1 MNILVINSG
10 SSSLKFQIIE
20 TDEHLIASS
29 TDQMKLKGLVD
40 RIGTQ
45 SIIKFTAA
53 DGTTIKETAPI
64 RDHAAAIDYVFKKI
78 TSGAFQKFGISS
90 LLDIQAVGHRVV
102 HGAEKFSQSVVLDK
116 EVIKGIE
123 DGIELAPLHNPANLK
138 GIYATQALFGDKIP
152 HVAVFDTAFHAT
164 IPEVNYLYALPYQY
178 YRRYRIRKYGFH
190 GLSHR
195 YVSYRYRT
203 LVSKERHELNII
215 TLHLGNGCS
224 ACAIKEGKSFN
235 TSMGFTPLAGLVMGS
250 RSGDIDPSILDY
262 LAHKEGL
269 TLTEI
274 ETQLNK
280 SSGLL
285 GISGLTHDMR
295 ELLEEEKD
303 KRDRRA
309 TLAIDMF
316 SERVKH
322 YIGAYLAQM
331 GGADALIFTG
341 GIGENSPEVRR
352 RICENLSFL
361 GIDLDLKKNED
372 MLHGAEGDISSPS
385 SRIKTWVV
393 PSNEE
398 LMIARDTFRCVT
410 GIPSPI

>member
-20 TDEHLIASS
+20 TDDDLIANY
-29 TDQMKLKGLVD
+29 TDKMKLKGLID

-45 SIIKFTAA
+45 SIIKFTTP
-53 DGTTIKETAPI
+53 DGTTIKETSPI
-64 RDHAAAIDYVFKKI
+64 RDHSAAIDYIFKKI
-78 TSGAFQKFGISS
+78 SSGVFKEQGVSS

-102 HGAEKFSQSVVLDK
+102 HGSEKFSQSVVLDRD
-116 EVIKGIE
+116 VIKGIE

-152 HVAVFDTAFHAT
+152 HVAVFDTAFHST

-178 YRRYRIRKYGFH
+178 YRRYQIRKYGFH

-203 LVSKERHELNII
+203 LVSKERNDLNII

-235 TSMGFTPLAGLVMGS
+235 TSMGFTPLAGLIMGS

-285 GISGLTHDMR
+285 GISGLTNDMR
-295 ELLEEEKD
+295 ELLEEEKE
-303 KRDRRA
+303 KQDRRA

-316 SERVKH
+316 TERVKH

-341 GIGENSPEVRR
+341 GIGENSPEIRR
-352 RICENLSFL
+352 RICQNLSFL
-361 GIDLDLKKNED
+361 GIDLDMEKNGKTI
-372 MLHGAEGDISSPS
+372 HGAEGNISTDQSGL
-385 SRIKTWVV
+385 KVWVV

-398 LMIARDTFRCVT
+398 LMIARDTFRCVKE
-410 GIPSPI
+410 S

>member
-20 TDEHLIASS
+20 TNDDLIANY
-29 TDQMKLKGLVD
+29 TDKMKLKGLID

-45 SIIKFTAA
+45 SIIKFTTP
-53 DGTTIKETAPI
+53 DGTTIKETSPI
-64 RDHAAAIDYVFKKI
+64 RDHSAAIDYIFKKI
-78 TSGAFQKFGISS
+78 SSGVFKEQGVSS

-102 HGAEKFSQSVVLDK
+102 HGSEKFSQSVVLDRD
-116 EVIKGIE
+116 VIKGIE

-152 HVAVFDTAFHAT
+152 HVAVFDTAFHST

-178 YRRYRIRKYGFH
+178 YRRYQIRKYGFH

-203 LVSKERHELNII
+203 LVSKERNDLNII

-235 TSMGFTPLAGLVMGS
+235 TSMGFTPLAGLIMGS

-280 SSGLL
+280 NSGLL
-285 GISGLTHDMR
+285 GISGLTNDMR
-295 ELLEEEKD
+295 ELLEEEKE
-303 KRDRRA
+303 KQDRRA

-341 GIGENSPEVRR
+341 GIGENSPEIRR
-352 RICENLSFL
+352 RICQNLSFL
-361 GIDLDLKKNED
+361 GIDLDMGKNEKTI
-372 MLHGAEGDISSPS
+372 HGAEGNISTEQSGL
-385 SRIKTWVV
+385 KVWVV

-398 LMIARDTFRCVT
+398 LMIARDTFRCVKE
-410 GIPSPI
+410 S

>member
-20 TDEHLIASS
+20 TDDDLIANY
-29 TDQMKLKGLVD
+29 TDKMKLKGLID

-45 SIIKFTAA
+45 SIIKFTTP
-53 DGTTIKETAPI
+53 DGTTIKETSPI
-64 RDHAAAIDYVFKKI
+64 RDHSAAIDYIFKKI
-78 TSGAFQKFGISS
+78 SSGVFKEQGVSS

-102 HGAEKFSQSVVLDK
+102 HGSEKFSQSVVLDRD
-116 EVIKGIE
+116 VIKGIE

-152 HVAVFDTAFHAT
+152 HVAVFDTAFHST

-178 YRRYRIRKYGFH
+178 YRRYQIRKYGFH

-203 LVSKERHELNII
+203 LVSKERNDLNII

-235 TSMGFTPLAGLVMGS
+235 TSMGFTPLAGLIMGS

-280 SSGLL
+280 NSGLL
-285 GISGLTHDMR
+285 GISGLTNDMR
-295 ELLEEEKD
+295 ELLEEEKE
-303 KRDRRA
+303 KQDRRA

-331 GGADALIFTG
+331 GGADALLFTG
-341 GIGENSPEVRR
+341 GIGENSPEIRR
-352 RICENLSFL
+352 RICQNLSFL
-361 GIDLDLKKNED
+361 GIDLDMGKNEKTI
-372 MLHGAEGDISSPS
+372 HGAEGNISTEQSGL
-385 SRIKTWVV
+385 KVWVV

-398 LMIARDTFRCVT
+398 LMIARDTFRCVKE
-410 GIPSPI
+410 S